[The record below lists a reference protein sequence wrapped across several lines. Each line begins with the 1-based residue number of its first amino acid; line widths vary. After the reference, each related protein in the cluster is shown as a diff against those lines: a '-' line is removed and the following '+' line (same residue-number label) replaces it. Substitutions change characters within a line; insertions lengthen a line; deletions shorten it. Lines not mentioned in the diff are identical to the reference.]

1 MDMYQQN
8 LELLRA
14 TRTETLRL
22 SSGVGQRQSE
32 LAPAAGKWS
41 LGEVLDHLLLAEY
54 YYRGVFVKLVE
65 LNKSGVRRPVVNS
78 SFAEVNTSIG
88 YIPKAILP
96 MMEVPF
102 TLFNK
107 FVPSAVRETMIGL
120 RLLPVQNPD
129 MAEPRKGKPIDE
141 LRAALEASYAETAC
155 LFRDNPNACYREMRY
170 QHPLMGDNDALQ
182 LLRIVALHER
192 RHQAQIEEILR
203 KCSVRS

>member
-1 MDMYQQN
+1 MYRQN

-14 TRTETLRL
+14 TRAETLRL
-22 SSGVGQRQSE
+22 SSGVGQKQSE

-41 LGEVLDHLLLAEY
+41 LGEVLDHLLLAEQ
-54 YYRGVFVKLVE
+54 YYRGVFVKLVGMA
-65 LNKSGVRRPVVNS
+65 KSGARPIVNS

-88 YIPKAILP
+88 YIPKAVLP

-107 FVPSAVRETMIGL
+107 FVPSAVREAVIGL

-141 LRAALEASYAETAC
+141 LRSALESSYGETAAL
-155 LFRDNPNACYREMRY
+155 FHDNPQAAYREMRY
-170 QHPLMGDNDALQ
+170 QHPLMGDNNALQ

-203 KCSVRS
+203 KCSARS